1 MQFTSV
7 LYASPSLLHSSTLI
21 EESTSFV
28 QIFDFRFLMD
38 LHVLGCPDHDLA
50 IFESVC
56 LSGCVSVCMRQ
67 KFCGKC
73 TSTTNA
79 QNFVKLYILNYTTI
93 NWSLSTF
100 EENRSTGGAVIIFF

>member
-1 MQFTSV
+1 
-7 LYASPSLLHSSTLI
+7 
-21 EESTSFV
+21 
-28 QIFDFRFLMD
+28 MD

-100 EENRSTGGAVIIFF
+100 EENRSTGGAVITLFLEFLGHAYLDFYWLKLRKNLCTTYI